1 VKAEKLAKQAE
12 AAKKAI
18 RLWSEAR
25 PDVDLKHTYLLA
37 KGNIYPHGVKQLGQ
51 ALLIPVYGQ
60 DKQLDGCQFIY
71 GDGSKK
77 FLTGTKKQGSFCYLK
92 PANYQPND
100 TQMIYI
106 TEGWSTGVSV
116 FMAMNNLVLVAF
128 DKGNLKTVAMFVRS
142 KYPQAKIVVCGDNDA
157 DGGGQQAAI
166 EAAKAVDGFL
176 AIPNGIKDFNDL
188 HQAQG
193 LGVVKMTI
201 DAAIDSKK
209 AAPSS
214 EEDAAP
220 KTQPSKPIIDDDLHG
235 GDPIPLRKT
244 LSDVMPFTEDLLPPT
259 LSLFVFDEA
268 DRMPAAPSFV
278 GTSLITALGSVIG
291 ASCGIKPK
299 QKDDWLIVP
308 NLWGG
313 IVAPPTSKKTPAID
327 SGMRPLNLY

>member
-1 VKAEKLAKQAE
+1 MSSFENIADFKQAMSANQTWCSKQASEFNAAEREAWIEQQAEITAKVKAEKLAKQAE

-128 DKGNLKTVAMFVRS
+128 DKGNLKTVAMF
-142 KYPQAKIVVCGDNDA
+142 
-157 DGGGQQAAI
+157 
-166 EAAKAVDGFL
+166 
-176 AIPNGIKDFNDL
+176 
-188 HQAQG
+188 
-193 LGVVKMTI
+193 
-201 DAAIDSKK
+201 
-209 AAPSS
+209 
-214 EEDAAP
+214 
-220 KTQPSKPIIDDDLHG
+220 
-235 GDPIPLRKT
+235 
-244 LSDVMPFTEDLLPPT
+244 
-259 LSLFVFDEA
+259 
-268 DRMPAAPSFV
+268 
-278 GTSLITALGSVIG
+278 
-291 ASCGIKPK
+291 
-299 QKDDWLIVP
+299 
-308 NLWGG
+308 
-313 IVAPPTSKKTPAID
+313 
-327 SGMRPLNLY
+327 